1 MSVRLTHPTLQ
12 ALQNRPST
20 FAEGLGNWHEIYL
33 TILPKLNNTSLIQE
47 INRAISKPLFIQKSN
62 EQNLFLNNFMLLI
75 AITSQYPLSQTQ
87 LNHPLT
93 LFILENETLDIGV
106 IFYETIELIGRQ
118 KKALNDKDLKLK
130 DLKESISQLLTQQQC
145 QALFNEKK
153 LTIDQFALLTQTAKS
168 TIHLPK

>member
-12 ALQNRPST
+12 ALQNRHST
-20 FAEGLGNWHEIYL
+20 FAEGLENWHEIYL
-33 TILPKLNNTSLIQE
+33 TILSKLNNTALIQE
-47 INRAISKPLFIQKSN
+47 INRAISKPIFIQKSD

-87 LNHPLT
+87 LNRPLT

-130 DLKESISQLLTQQQC
+130 DLKESISKLLTQQQC
-145 QALFNEKK
+145 QSLFNEKK
-153 LTIDQFALLTQTAKS
+153 LTIEQFALLTQTAKS